1 MIPLDGEI
9 IWYAVQ
15 TKAAYRSRTH
25 ARLLTEKGLAER
37 PLCGVA
43 YGWGEPEPTRARCR
57 RCEDVILGQRSVGSV
72 TGRTWPLRERGSLEY
87 SP

>member
-1 MIPLDGEI
+1 MPLDGQI

-15 TKAAYRSRTH
+15 SRTGYRSRTH

-43 YGWGEPEPTRARCR
+43 YVWGEPAPTRGRCR
-57 RCEDVILGQRSVGSV
+57 RCEDVILGKRDVGS
-72 TGRTWPLRERGSLEY
+72 GPSRSWPLRETTR
-87 SP
+87 

>member
-1 MIPLDGEI
+1 MQLDGEI
-9 IWYAVQ
+9 IWFAVQ

-57 RCEDVILGQRSVGSV
+57 ACEDRIAGRRAVGDERGA
-72 TGRTWPLRERGSLEY
+72 GRRWPVRERG
-87 SP
+87 